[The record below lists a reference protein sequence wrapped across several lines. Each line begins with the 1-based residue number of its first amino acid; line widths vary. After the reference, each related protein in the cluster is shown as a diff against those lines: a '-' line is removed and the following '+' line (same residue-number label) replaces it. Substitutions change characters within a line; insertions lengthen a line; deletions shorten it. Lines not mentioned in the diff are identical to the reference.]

1 MPKIPK
7 PDKAI
12 LLSRRTS
19 INQVL
24 PRNEGM
30 LKSNPTML
38 VKNTG
43 RDFSMATMIE
53 PNRGMFDNHD

>member
-1 MPKIPK
+1 M
-7 PDKAI
+7 
-12 LLSRRTS
+12 
-19 INQVL
+19 